1 MDICPLCFE
10 HMDMMGYQ
18 DERQNTTECYKLDC
32 GHAYHTSC
40 IITCLTQMNRK
51 CPQCN
56 SQKDPS
62 KELTKEA
69 LASKLIRELKRDD
82 RVKPLMDEFK
92 ESYDEYSTTLSQF
105 KKDLKKFVE
114 SHAQELCLEE
124 KRKYMMKCI
133 SEIQTTSKAIA
144 RQKGTQYQGALT
156 PMRNHRDYWNGT
168 GFEQV
173 FFGRSMSR
181 TIHRLKYPHLYL
193 NLY

>member
-1 MDICPLCFE
+1 
-10 HMDMMGYQ
+10 MDMQSYQ
-18 DERQNTTECYKLDC
+18 DERQNTTQAYKLDC

-56 SQKDPS
+56 SHKDPS

-92 ESYDEYSTTLSQF
+92 ESYDEYSSTLCQF

-114 SHAQELCLEE
+114 THAQELYLED

-133 SEIQTTSKAIA
+133 SEIQTTTKIIA
-144 RQKGTQYQGALT
+144 KQRGVEYQGALV
-156 PMRNHRDYWNGT
+156 PARNREYWNGT
-168 GFEQV
+168 SFEQV